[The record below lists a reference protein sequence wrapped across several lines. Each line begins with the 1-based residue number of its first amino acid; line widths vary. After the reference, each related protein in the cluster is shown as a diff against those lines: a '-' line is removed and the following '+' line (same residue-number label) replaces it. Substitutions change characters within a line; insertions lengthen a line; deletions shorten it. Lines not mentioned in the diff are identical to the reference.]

1 MSVTNSI
8 YNTDLCY
15 LGLSMSDMINS
26 KSELRSSIT
35 ELESLGIKFPNLN
48 ELVDNHEMENIVE
61 NLKQVLFKA
70 YKSMPI
76 FTD

>member
-48 ELVDNHEMENIVE
+48 ELSDT
-61 NLKQVLFKA
+61 L
-70 YKSMPI
+70 
-76 FTD
+76 